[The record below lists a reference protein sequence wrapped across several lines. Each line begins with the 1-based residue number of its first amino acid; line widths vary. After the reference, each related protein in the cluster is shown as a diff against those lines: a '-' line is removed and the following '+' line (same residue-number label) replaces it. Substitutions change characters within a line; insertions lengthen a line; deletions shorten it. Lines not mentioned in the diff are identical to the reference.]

1 MAKEKEITLVNTGV
15 ALIIIDRND
24 LMPGKELVV
33 KDEVLARHGTKSLI
47 AQGKLAIKDNR
58 DLNAQIIEEF
68 EKKRKADPTEGKTK
82 KQLEDGGEY

>member
-15 ALIIIDRND
+15 ALIIIDRVD
-24 LMPGKELVV
+24 VMPGKEITVA
-33 KDEVLARHGTKSLI
+33 ESVLERQGTKSLV
-47 AQGKLAIKDNR
+47 AQGKLAVKDNS

-68 EKKRKADPTEGKTK
+68 ESKRRADPTEGKTK

>member
-33 KDEVLARHGTKSLI
+33 KDEVLARQGTKSLI